1 MGMRGPHATPFLSL
15 WRPQPKPLRKRR
27 CRRCNE
33 LFKPKRRDAVFC
45 CGECRTAI
53 YRMRLADAAKTDS
66 RPIFTASF
74 IPESG
79 INGPRAFKA
88 LLKIAVQKYGLRAAV
103 MRKEE
108 AKNAEL

>member
-15 WRPQPKPLRKRR
+15 WRPQPKPLRKR
-27 CRRCNE
+27 
-33 LFKPKRRDAVFC
+33 PKRRDAVFC